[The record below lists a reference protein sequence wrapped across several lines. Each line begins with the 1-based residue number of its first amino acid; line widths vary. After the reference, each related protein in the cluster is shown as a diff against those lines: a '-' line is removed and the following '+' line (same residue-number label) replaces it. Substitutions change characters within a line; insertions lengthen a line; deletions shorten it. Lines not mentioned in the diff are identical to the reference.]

1 MRSKIIQDA
10 HHLSPTQ
17 YLDSLGVWNGRSLA
31 AHAVWLDDADMKTLA
46 KRGVGV
52 AHNPESNMKL
62 ASGIAAV
69 TKWIAAGMRASIG
82 TDGAASNN
90 DLDMFEAV
98 RMAAFLQ
105 KVATMDP
112 RALSAREALGLA
124 TRGGAVAL
132 GLGDKTGSLEA
143 GKQADLITVTM
154 DGARQTPMFDAV
166 SHLVYVT
173 RGDDVRNTMVAG
185 RLLMRDHQV
194 LTLNPS
200 DVLRD
205 ARAMAARVKAAVTP
219 VAPAGKEKK

>member
-1 MRSKIIQDA
+1 
-10 HHLSPTQ
+10 
-17 YLDSLGVWNGRSLA
+17 
-31 AHAVWLDDADMKTLA
+31 
-46 KRGVGV
+46 
-52 AHNPESNMKL
+52 
-62 ASGIAAV
+62 
-69 TKWIAAGMRASIG
+69 
-82 TDGAASNN
+82 
-90 DLDMFEAV
+90 
-98 RMAAFLQ
+98 MAAFLQ

-112 RALSAREALGLA
+112 RSLSAREALGLA

-154 DGARQTPMFDAV
+154 DGARQTPMYDAV

-194 LTLNPS
+194 LTLNRS

-219 VAPAGKEKK
+219 APPAGKEKK